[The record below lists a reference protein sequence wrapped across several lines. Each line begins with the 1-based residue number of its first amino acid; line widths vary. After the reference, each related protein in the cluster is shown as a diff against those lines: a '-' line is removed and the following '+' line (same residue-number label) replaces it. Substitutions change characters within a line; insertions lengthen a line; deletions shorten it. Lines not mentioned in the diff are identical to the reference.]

1 MLCLSGFELY
11 SRWMPLVTT
20 DDRKQ
25 FQGINVV
32 LNNNK
37 TEPLILEFS
46 HMKTRLSFFKIQYIK
61 YRDVALHFTGFE
73 FPVVSFSSKM
83 HSF

>member
-1 MLCLSGFELY
+1 MPCLSGFELY
-11 SRWMPLVTT
+11 SRWLPLVTT

-25 FQGINVV
+25 FQGINIV

-37 TEPLILEFS
+37 TGPLILEFS

-61 YRDVALHFTGFE
+61 CRDVAPHFTGFK

-83 HSF
+83 DSF